1 MRLTRRSP
9 LYGVRH
15 RTAARLAPC
24 RGLFPALLCFAFALA
39 GCGPSEIRGNAKQIG
54 NVSRGA
60 ALISWYGCGACHS
73 IPGVPGA
80 DALVGPPL
88 EHFVHR
94 GYLAGVLHNT
104 PDNLILWIRNPQK
117 FVPGNA
123 MPALGIDERDARDI
137 AAYLYSIE

>member
-1 MRLTRRSP
+1 MRPFLF
-9 LYGVRH
+9 
-15 RTAARLAPC
+15 LAVLGSSF
-24 RGLFPALLCFAFALA
+24 GLVA
-39 GCGPSEIRGNAKQIG
+39 CGPAQVQGNARQIG

-73 IPGVPGA
+73 IPGIPGA

-88 EHFVHR
+88 DHLAHR

-104 PDNLILWIRNPQK
+104 PDNLILWIRDPQK

-137 AAYLYSIE
+137 AAYLYTIE

>member
-1 MRLTRRSP
+1 MRRMNR
-9 LYGVRH
+9 Y
-15 RTAARLAPC
+15 
-24 RGLFPALLCFAFALA
+24 LFCSIALVCVGALA
-39 GCGPSEIRGNAKQIG
+39 GCGESQTQANAKQIG

-60 ALISWYGCGACHS
+60 ALISWYGCGTCHS
-73 IPGVPGA
+73 IPGIPGA

-88 EHFVHR
+88 THFVHR

-137 AAYLYSIE
+137 AAYLYTID

>member
-1 MRLTRRSP
+1 MMRRRQSP
-9 LYGVRH
+9 DGVRL
-15 RTAARLAPC
+15 RTDAKPRVRSHLI
-24 RGLFPALLCFAFALA
+24 PALLSCACALSA
-39 GCGPSEIRGNAKQIG
+39 CGPSQTNANARQIG

-73 IPGVPGA
+73 IPGISGA

-88 EHFVHR
+88 THFVHR

-137 AAYLYSIE
+137 AAYLYTIE

>member
-1 MRLTRRSP
+1 MTWRRQSRSEARFRAHARKRARTPVFEAVILVVGTLAACSP
-9 LYGVRH
+9 SQTQSH
-15 RTAARLAPC
+15 AR
-24 RGLFPALLCFAFALA
+24 
-39 GCGPSEIRGNAKQIG
+39 QIG
-54 NVSRGA
+54 NVDRGA

-104 PDNLILWIRNPQK
+104 PDNLIQWIRNPQK

-137 AAYLYSIE
+137 AAYLYS

>member
-1 MRLTRRSP
+1 MRWGRQSVAD
-9 LYGVRH
+9 GVRQ
-15 RTAARLAPC
+15 RTATAICVRPL
-24 RGLFPALLCFAFALA
+24 LFAALLGCSFGFAA
-39 GCGPSEIRGNAKQIG
+39 CGPSDVERHARQIG

-60 ALISWYGCGACHS
+60 ALISWYGCGTCHS

-88 EHFVHR
+88 DHFAHR

-137 AAYLYSIE
+137 AAYLYTIE

>member
-1 MRLTRRSP
+1 MIPRRKP
-9 LYGVRH
+9 L
-15 RTAARLAPC
+15 RT
-24 RGLFPALLCFAFALA
+24 LLPIILCCVCTLP
-39 GCGPSEIRGNAKQIG
+39 GCGPTPAQVHARQIG

-94 GYLAGVLHNT
+94 GYVAGVLHNT
-104 PDNLILWIRNPQK
+104 PDNLIQWIRNPQK
-117 FVPGNA
+117 FGPGNA
-123 MPALGIDERDARDI
+123 MPALGLDERDARDI
-137 AAYLYSIE
+137 AAYLYSLE

>member
-1 MRLTRRSP
+1 MRRRARDRSRTDGFFLSAILCGALT
-9 LYGVRH
+9 L
-15 RTAARLAPC
+15 TA
-24 RGLFPALLCFAFALA
+24 
-39 GCGPSEIRGNAKQIG
+39 CGPTQTNATAKQIG

-73 IPGVPGA
+73 IPGIPGA

-88 EHFVHR
+88 DHFAHR

>member
-1 MRLTRRSP
+1 MIPRRKRLNT
-9 LYGVRH
+9 
-15 RTAARLAPC
+15 
-24 RGLFPALLCFAFALA
+24 LLPIILCCVCTLT
-39 GCGPSEIRGNAKQIG
+39 GCGPSPTQLHARQIG
-54 NVSRGA
+54 NADRGA

-104 PDNLILWIRNPQK
+104 PDNLIRWIRDPQK

-137 AAYLYSIE
+137 AAYLYSLE